1 MHLSTDF
8 HSFQTATN
16 SYKKHMKSRHTFH
29 PHVLKTTRKY
39 IGLRDPNCCHI
50 WSFTVVRELIRRMR
64 VAGGH
69 ASPRRRRFSIPIGK
83 RRRPS
88 PHNPPISLIPQ
99 PPIPIQSHSTS
110 SYLTSEYWVAFPG
123 GFPGGFCCPT
133 RGDESKAL
141 AISSIGGLY
150 LRQVRTISPRCRGV
164 S

>member
-1 MHLSTDF
+1 
-8 HSFQTATN
+8 
-16 SYKKHMKSRHTFH
+16 
-29 PHVLKTTRKY
+29 
-39 IGLRDPNCCHI
+39 
-50 WSFTVVRELIRRMR
+50 MR

-69 ASPRRRRFSIPIGK
+69 ASPRRRRSSIPIGK

-141 AISSIGGLY
+141 AISSIGGLLY
-150 LRQVRTISPRCRGV
+150 IYARCALSRLAAGVCRRACRLGGAAFVGSASRAVGLGVGMLAAEGVGRAHLGCGVCRRTRG
-164 S
+164 